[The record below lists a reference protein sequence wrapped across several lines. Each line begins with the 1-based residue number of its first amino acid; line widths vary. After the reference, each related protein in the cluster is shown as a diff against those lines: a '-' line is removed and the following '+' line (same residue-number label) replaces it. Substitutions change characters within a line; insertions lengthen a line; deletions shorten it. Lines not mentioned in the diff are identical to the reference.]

1 MTTVLVV
8 GATGTLGNRIAHHL
22 TDHPDVTLRLL
33 VRDPSP
39 ADAEKAALL
48 DELTGR
54 GAELVVGDLG
64 DPGTLSAACAG
75 VDVVVSAVQGGRD
88 VIVDGQVALA
98 RAAAEAGV
106 RRFVPSDFALDIWEA
121 PEGAPMF
128 AMRREAD
135 AAIEGLGLDVLH
147 VLNGAFMD
155 MMLDPDTADVVDLD
169 AGEGRYWGAGDDPFD
184 VTLIEDVAA
193 FTAELAADPEAEAG
207 KHRISGSRTT
217 FSELIDTVERVTDRK
232 LTRVRRGG
240 EEDLRRQIETATNP
254 WQAIGAWYNL
264 SMITTPPFASTEND
278 RYPDARPTAFA
289 DWVRAEYGSTPPA

>member
-64 DPGTLSAACAG
+64 DPGTLSAACAD

-155 MMLDPDTADVVDLD
+155 MMLDPRTADVVDLTTD
-169 AGEGRYWGAGDDPFD
+169 EAHSWGAGDEPFD
-184 VTLIEDVAA
+184 ITLVEDVAR
-193 FTAELAADPEAEAG
+193 FTAALAIDPEAQPG
-207 KHRISGSRTT
+207 KHRISGSQVTYDGI
-217 FSELIDTVERVTDRK
+217 IDTVERVTGRT
-232 LTRVRRGG
+232 LTRSRLGG
-240 EEDLRRQIETATNP
+240 EDDLRRTIDTATNP
-254 WQAIGAWYNL
+254 WQAIGAWYTL
-264 SMITTPPFASTEND
+264 SMLTTPPFDVVEND
-278 RYPDARPTAFA
+278 RYPAARPTAFE
-289 DWVRAEYGSTPPA
+289 DWVRAEFA